1 MKIIKKLWNYFEKYG
16 KLSICNMNNTGSDF
30 LNYKFNVKKTGEGTE
45 LCSVNSQGFKTSCIS
60 VNFTVPLSE
69 KASAFALV
77 SGILTRSSEKYPS
90 VNIIERKSASLY
102 GAEINTDVTKT
113 GENQIIK
120 FGISCIDDRF
130 ALDGESIVRECA
142 EFLFELLFK
151 PNFVNGVF
159 KKDEVESEKRLLLEQ
174 LSSEISD
181 KRIYAKTRCEEI
193 MFSDEVYGINRFG
206 TAENIKAIDEK
217 SLTEAYFELL
227 STAFI
232 TVCVSG
238 NNADADSV
246 GKLFSE
252 YFPETERK
260 PVKAETLFVESAEDV
275 QYKKETENV
284 KQGKLVMGF
293 RLGMT
298 SADDNYGARRVMI
311 DLFGGSPH
319 SKLFTVV
326 REKMSLCYYCSAR
339 MFRAKGYMLVQS
351 GIETY
356 NEEKA
361 KDGILA
367 QLEEIKNGNFTDDD
381 VAASVKALADG
392 FNSVSDTPESLDSW
406 FMSQSSSGK
415 YLYPEDFIKQFES
428 VTRDDII
435 KAAKE
440 VTLDT
445 VFMLAGD
452 ATKTEGDK

>member
-1 MKIIKKLWNYFEKYG
+1 MKIIEKLWNYPERYG
-16 KLSICNMNNTGSDF
+16 KIIRYNTNFTGSDS
-30 LNYKFNVKKTGEGTE
+30 LNYKFNVKNIGEGIE
-45 LCSVNSQGFKTSCIS
+45 LCSVNANGFKTSCIS

-77 SGILTRSSEKYPS
+77 SSILTRSSEKYPS
-90 VNIIERKSASLY
+90 VNVIERKSASLY

-113 GENQIIK
+113 GENQVIK
-120 FGISCIDDRF
+120 FSVSCIDDRF
-130 ALDGESIVRECA
+130 ALDGESIVNECA

-159 KKDEVESEKRLLLEQ
+159 KKDEVESEKRILLEQ
-174 LSSEISD
+174 LASEISD

-193 MFSDEVYGINRFG
+193 MFADEVYGINRLG
-206 TAENIKAIDEK
+206 TEDSIKAVTEK
-217 SLTEAYFELL
+217 SLADAYFELL
-227 STAFI
+227 STAYI
-232 TVCVSG
+232 SVCVSG
-238 NNADADSV
+238 NNTDSDSV
-246 GKLFSE
+246 GRLFLE

-260 PVKAETLFVESAEDV
+260 PSKAETLFVESSEDI
-275 QYKKETENV
+275 QYEKETQSV

-298 SADDNYGARRVMI
+298 SSEDEYGARRVMV

-339 MFRAKGYMLVQS
+339 MYRAKGYMLVQS

-361 KDGILA
+361 KNGILE
-367 QLEEIKNGNFTDDD
+367 QLEDIKNGNFTDD
-381 VAASVKALADG
+381 AISSSVKALTDG
-392 FNSVSDTPESLDSW
+392 FKSVSDTPESLDYW
-406 FMSQSSSGK
+406 FMSQSASGK

-428 VTRDDII
+428 VTREDII
-435 KAAKE
+435 KAAKA

-452 ATKTEGDK
+452 GTEAEGEE